1 MESGRQDSIAFG
13 DYSYRMNENYG
24 KISNDYSV
32 LEKEKKQSLPSSSSP
47 RAGFI
52 THLISR
58 FDTLS
63 GVAIKYDV
71 EVADIKKMN
80 GLVTDRQMFA
90 LKSLRIP
97 LTGRHPPS
105 PCSTN
110 GSDTLRQSSTNITP
124 AHHLP
129 PELFQ
134 SLRLKTSPRILSPT
148 MSSLQGYY
156 GLKATEKK
164 EHV

>member
-1 MESGRQDSIAFG
+1 MMMESGRQDSIAFG

-63 GVAIKYDV
+63 VVAIKY
-71 EVADIKKMN
+71 
-80 GLVTDRQMFA
+80 
-90 LKSLRIP
+90 
-97 LTGRHPPS
+97 GR
-105 PCSTN
+105 
-110 GSDTLRQSSTNITP
+110 R
-124 AHHLP
+124 
-129 PELFQ
+129 
-134 SLRLKTSPRILSPT
+134 
-148 MSSLQGYY
+148 
-156 GLKATEKK
+156 
-164 EHV
+164 

>member
-1 MESGRQDSIAFG
+1 MMMESRRQDSIAYG

-24 KISNDYSV
+24 KFSNDYSV
-32 LEKEKKQSLPSSSSP
+32 LEKEKNQSLPSSSSP
-47 RAGFI
+47 GAGFI

-63 GVAIKYDV
+63 IVGLSLSSTDGV

-110 GSDTLRQSSTNITP
+110 GSDTLRY
-124 AHHLP
+124 
-129 PELFQ
+129 
-134 SLRLKTSPRILSPT
+134 ILC
-148 MSSLQGYY
+148 L
-156 GLKATEKK
+156 L
-164 EHV
+164 